1 MMPRNNKKF
10 KAEWLTPK
18 ILVLSF
24 STQKEMCR
32 TMLRFSE
39 YNESPEFRGKPFTLS
54 QFKRWYVRQYG
65 KFNYYSQWVGFNQP
79 SSELKAFLDGKF
91 DPLTAAEQAV
101 LDLIRHKKGRFCVI
115 AHVKNDT
122 KVLAHEVAHAM
133 FYLHKDYRDAC
144 LRLVRRTPLASFLMS
159 EISKIGYNK
168 AVLEDELH
176 AYLSDGS
183 LIQTTGLHKYLNTK
197 TIRRINRHGERLYKV
212 FKKYA
217 EIHGVTKK
225 DQ

>member
-1 MMPRNNKKF
+1 MMPKNNKKF

-24 STQKEMCR
+24 NTQKEMCR

-39 YNESPEFRGKPFTLS
+39 YNESPEFRGKTFTLS
-54 QFKRWYVRQYG
+54 QFKRWYVKQHG
-65 KFNYYSQWVGFNQP
+65 KFNYYSQWAGFNQP
-79 SSELKAFLDGKF
+79 SKELKVFLNGSF
-91 DPLTAAEQAV
+91 DPLTQSETAV
-101 LDLIRHKKGRFCVI
+101 LDLVRHKKGRFCII

-133 FYLHKDYRDAC
+133 FCLHKDYRDAV
-144 LRLVRRTPLASFLMS
+144 LRLVRRTPLMPLLLS

-183 LIQTTGLHKYLNTK
+183 LIQTTGLDKYLNAK
-197 TIRRINRHGERLYKV
+197 TIRRINKHGERVYRV
-212 FKKYA
+212 FRKYA
-217 EIHGVTKK
+217 EIHGIIKRTS
-225 DQ
+225 